1 MNSGFIHSYKD
12 PDSPSGPGHTEH
24 VGTSPVTRTFLF
36 CAHEYY
42 LSLIEGSAR
51 WYSLRRI
58 MVADRRRK
66 TAGVLFYD

>member
-12 PDSPSGPGHTEH
+12 PDSPSGPGPKEH
-24 VGTSPVTRTFLF
+24 VGASPVTRTFLF

-42 LSLIEGSAR
+42 LSPIDWSDR
-51 WYSLRRI
+51 WNSLRRI

-66 TAGVLFYD
+66 TAGVSFYD